1 MLVRLKTV
9 VGDETLIGPT
19 EQAAKVVD
27 NPRHK
32 YIPTKPPDFSASA

>member
-9 VGDETLIGPT
+9 VGDEALIGST
-19 EQAAKVVD
+19 EEAAKVVG
-27 NPRHK
+27 NPRYK